1 LIYGNNF
8 FGGIM
13 KLTENLLALLETP
26 CLIADMEI
34 VRRNI
39 RMMQDAADRYNCALR
54 PHIKTHKITAI
65 AKLQMEAGAVG
76 ITCAKVSEAEVFA
89 EAGIGD
95 IFVAYPCVGSF
106 RIDRAIALAG
116 KIPRLILAVD
126 SEDGAKAL
134 SAAAKEAGVTFEVR
148 LEIDTGAGR
157 TGIPMEEAP
166 QLALKVSR
174 MPNLNL
180 TGIYTFKSLLY
191 QGLPTEDNEAAGRE
205 EGEMMAAAADAIRAA
220 GVDIKDISAGSSPT
234 GAAVAKTGLVTEI
247 RPGTYV
253 FKDVMQL
260 AERVAEP
267 DELAV
272 RYAATVVSVSHDG
285 YAVIDGGTKT
295 FPSDVPLNTP
305 PGNYPGYAI
314 VEGMPWLRLSRMNEE
329 HGIITSE
336 SGPTGLRVGQVIT
349 LLPVHVCTAVNMQ
362 NYIYLLDGG
371 KLTKQKVDA
380 RGMLV

>member
-1 LIYGNNF
+1 MN
-8 FGGIM
+8 
-13 KLTENLLALLETP
+13 LTSSLFNQLETP
-26 CLIADMEI
+26 CLIADIET

-39 RMMQDAADRYNCALR
+39 RKMQDAADSCKCSLR
-54 PHIKTHKITAI
+54 PHIKTHKIAAI
-65 AKLQMEAGAVG
+65 AKLQLDAGAVG

-89 EAGIGD
+89 DAGIGD
-95 IFVAYPCVGSF
+95 IFIAYPCVGQF
-106 RIDRAIALAG
+106 RIDRAITLSR

-126 SEDGAKAL
+126 SEEGAKAL
-134 SAAAKEAGVTFEVR
+134 SSAAKEAGVTLEVR

-157 TGIPMEEAP
+157 TGIPIERAP
-166 QLALKVSR
+166 SLALMITQ
-174 MPNLNL
+174 MPGLLL
-180 TGIYTFKSLLY
+180 TGIYTFK
-191 QGLPTEDNEAAGRE
+191 GLIHQNRPTEDNEAAGRE
-205 EGEMMAAAADAIRAA
+205 EGEMMAATADAIRAA
-220 GVDIKDISAGSSPT
+220 GVDIREISAGSSPT
-234 GAAVAKTGLVTEI
+234 GVSVAKTGLVTEI

-272 RYAATVVSVSHDG
+272 RYAATVVSVNNDDG

-295 FPSDVPLNTP
+295 FPSDVPINTP
-305 PGNYPGYAI
+305 PGNYPGYAV
-314 VEGMPWLRLSRMNEE
+314 VENMPWLRLSRMNEE
-329 HGIITSE
+329 HGIITTE

-349 LLPVHVCTAVNMQ
+349 LLPIHVCTAVNMQ

-380 RGMLV
+380 RGMLA

>member
-1 LIYGNNF
+1 
-8 FGGIM
+8 M
-13 KLTENLLALLETP
+13 TLTPILYNQLETP
-26 CLIADMEI
+26 CLIADMDV
-34 VRRNI
+34 VRKNI
-39 RMMQDAADRYNCALR
+39 RMMQDAADRYTCALR
-54 PHIKTHKITAI
+54 PHIKTHKIAAI
-65 AKLQMEAGAVG
+65 AKLQIEAGAAG

-89 EAGIGD
+89 DAGIGD
-95 IFVAYPCVGSF
+95 IFIAYPCVGQF
-106 RIDRAIALAG
+106 RIDRAIALSR

-134 SAAAKEAGVTFEVR
+134 SAAAKDAGVTLEVR
-148 LEIDTGAGR
+148 LETDTGAGR
-157 TGIPMEEAP
+157 TGIPAERAAA
-166 QLALKVSR
+166 LALKVSR
-174 MPNLNL
+174 LPNLSL

-191 QGLPTEDNEAAGRE
+191 EGRPTEDNEAAGRE
-205 EGEMMAAAADAIRAA
+205 EGEMMAAMAAAIRAA
-220 GVDIKDISAGSSPT
+220 GVGIREISAGSSPT
-234 GAAVAKTGLVTEI
+234 GVAVAKTGLVTEI

-272 RYAATVVSVSHDG
+272 RYAATVVSVNHDG

-295 FPSDVPLNTP
+295 FPADVPLNAP

-314 VEGMPWLRLSRMNEE
+314 VEDMPWLRLSRMNEE
-329 HGIITSE
+329 HGIITAEGGS
-336 SGPTGLRVGQVIT
+336 TGLRVGQVIT

-362 NYIYLLDGG
+362 NYIYLLDNG
-371 KLTKQKVDA
+371 KLTKKKVDA